1 MKKKACF
8 SGFEVHQRVLV
19 RDFLGCLDVKCF
31 FWSSASVGECWLKGV
46 EFGAPNFKK
55 HATRVPT

>member
-19 RDFLGCLDVKCF
+19 RDFWGVWMSNVVLEFCECRL
-31 FWSSASVGECWLKGV
+31 SVVEGV